1 MNTYKS
7 HTKTSAMNEDE
18 IEDLSAYLY
27 DYVFESRNDIFFY
40 LDMANRFGGPI
51 LEAGC
56 GTGRILLPLARA
68 GFEIVGFDINTSR
81 LAICETILAEE
92 SDEIRARASVVFGD
106 MRNFTLNR
114 EFALLLTPFR
124 SFQHLLTPED
134 QRTALLTMKRHLQPN
149 GSLVLDI
156 FNPSI
161 PFLADSRY
169 LKEFGDSPP
178 IILPDGRQILQRD
191 RVISRNYFNQT
202 QEAEEIYY
210 VRHPNGVE
218 DRIVKSY
225 SSRYTF
231 PYELE
236 HLLTSVGFSITTIF
250 GDYDKSTFGDKY
262 PGELIVVARKA
273 E

>member
-1 MNTYKS
+1 
-7 HTKTSAMNEDE
+7 MNEHE
-18 IEDLSAYLY
+18 IEALSATLY
-27 DYVFESRNDIFFY
+27 DYVFECRNDISFY
-40 LDMANRFGGPI
+40 LDIANCLGSPI
-51 LEAGC
+51 LEVGC
-56 GTGRILLPLARA
+56 GTGRIVLPLVRA
-68 GFEIVGFDINTSR
+68 GFEVVGIDINTSR
-81 LAICETILAEE
+81 LAICESKLAKE

-106 MRNFTLNR
+106 MRNFALDR
-114 EFALLLTPFR
+114 EFALLITPFR

-134 QRTALLTMKRHLQPN
+134 QRTALFNMKRHLQPN
-149 GSLVLDI
+149 GSLILDI

-169 LKEFGDSPP
+169 LTEFGDSPP

-191 RVISRNYFNQT
+191 RVISRNYLNQI

-210 VRHPNGVE
+210 VHYPNGVE
-218 DRIVKSY
+218 ERIVKSY

-236 HLLTSVGFSITTIF
+236 HLLTSVGFSITAIF
-250 GDYDKSTFGDKY
+250 GDYDKSALGDKY
-262 PGELIVVARKA
+262 PGELIVIARKA